1 MCRVRREIV
10 ELLCQRARPYLFSTA
25 SRLPSWRL
33 ACALDLT
40 EGSPDLRNRLREN
53 TAHFRSRLV
62 ELGFDVLPGDHPIV
76 PVMIGNEV
84 AAARFAAKLQELGAY
99 AVSVS
104 YAVVPR
110 VTARIRTQMSAAHT
124 RATTSTSQPT
134 ASPKLATPPAPTSD
148 PQSGDLRDNWL
159 PRARNAI
166 RVSRRA
172 QFPGRLRPSSQT
184 RCSDRTTAGNA
195 THFVPSPCHGPR
207 RSSAKATKIAT
218 CRYFRWA
225 VLGANQ

>member
-1 MCRVRREIV
+1 MADDSHAVGASAPAVASPRSTTASSSGSTSSPARSGRRSAAPAAAICRVQREIV

-104 YAVVPR
+104 DAVVPR

-124 RATTSTSQPT
+124 R
-134 ASPKLATPPAPTSD
+134 D
-148 PQSGDLRDNWL
+148 DLHFAADRFTEARDA
-159 PRARNAI
+159 AR
-166 RVSRRA
+166 
-172 QFPGRLRPSSQT
+172 P
-184 RCSDRTTAGNA
+184 DE
-195 THFVPSPCHGPR
+195 
-207 RSSAKATKIAT
+207 
-218 CRYFRWA
+218 
-225 VLGANQ
+225 